1 MSLKCEWRLDLP
13 ELTSIRLGSCAFV
26 CNDSDTSSLVMRSG
40 HDETKWGLDLPKL
53 TSLTTTN
60 TSLSFRDVRQVT
72 IESTSASYHS
82 PLDMPSLTNVVLCKG
97 VAFKNKKEVNIT
109 GSPPPSLFLPLD
121 IGALQPYLNSSL
133 SFTHKLLIC
142 NALFPVFKTIFIS
155 LLQSNTPTT
164 YHNWTPFSLQF
175 PCSP

>member
-1 MSLKCEWRLDLP
+1 MSLKCEWWIDLP
-13 ELTSIRLGSCAFV
+13 ELTSIRLGDCAFV

-40 HDETKWGLDLPKL
+40 HDEAEWGIDLPKL
-53 TSLTTTN
+53 TSLTTDNNSIT
-60 TSLSFRDVRQVT
+60 FQCVRQVT
-72 IESTSASYHS
+72 LESMCASHHS
-82 PLDMPSLTNVVLCKG
+82 LLDMPALTNVALCKG
-97 VAFKNKKEVNIT
+97 YAFKDKKEVNIT
-109 GSPPPSLFLPLD
+109 GSPPPSLPSPLD

-133 SFTHKLLIC
+133 SFTHILLIR

-155 LLQSNTPTT
+155 FLQSNTPTT